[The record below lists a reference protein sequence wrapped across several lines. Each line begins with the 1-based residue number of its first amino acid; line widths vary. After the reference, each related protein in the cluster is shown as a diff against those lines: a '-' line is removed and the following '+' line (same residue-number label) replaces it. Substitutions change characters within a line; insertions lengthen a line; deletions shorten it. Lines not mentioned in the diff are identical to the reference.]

1 MAKHVEKRRFP
12 RSLRK
17 RRGVSQVVST
27 VILAGILLT
36 LIGVA
41 IFYATSLIDANRQ
54 QMEYE
59 STKDMFIYTATA
71 LEQIALGAGG
81 SRYIRFSLTSTG
93 INFVKDEFGPLE
105 VYVNGSKVIY
115 DRETSSII
123 AVGGPLVT
131 TVFRVLRPEI
141 TINPLYELNRIIVG
155 PGEPMVVVYENFSG
169 RAITYLKPT
178 RVRVNYIG
186 IFNLLENGTYKNYN
200 YFVISYINLT
210 IGPVG
215 GSGHIPV
222 IFRNRGIKTAEYKFD
237 GTAINVTAVLGGHSE
252 SKVFE
257 GDPGADGTIVIVRIA
272 EVEVSTRG

>member
-1 MAKHVEKRRFP
+1 MPRR
-12 RSLRK
+12 

-71 LEQIALGAGG
+71 LEQVALGAGG
-81 SRYIRFSLTSTG
+81 SRYIRFSLSSTG
-93 INFVKDEFGPLE
+93 INFVENAYGPLE
-105 VYVNGSKVIY
+105 VYVNGTRVIY
-115 DRETSSII
+115 DRETSSIV
-123 AVGGPLVT
+123 AVGGSLVT

-141 TINPLYELNRIIVG
+141 TINPGLELKRLIVG

-169 RAITYLKPT
+169 RAKVYLMPT
-178 RVRVNYIG
+178 RVRVNYMG
-186 IFNLLENGTYKNYN
+186 VFDLLEGGVTKKYN
-200 YFVISYINLT
+200 YFAISYINLT

-215 GSGHIPV
+215 GAGHIPV
-222 IFRNRGIKTAEYKFD
+222 IFRNRGIKTMEYKFS
-237 GTAINVTAVLGGHSE
+237 GTAINVTAVLNGHPE
-252 SKVFE
+252 SKVFA
-257 GDPGADGTIVIVRIA
+257 GDPTAQGTIVVVRIA
-272 EVEVSTRG
+272 DVEVSTRG